1 MRSVPYS
8 IERGAVTTWL
18 PARKKPSLSAS
29 AAVLELHA
37 PVLPRITDAIWIAE
51 RFRGRLMRYF
61 ENRKPPIPIPPLVHG
76 KGEDGLPSRD
86 HSQLFILPQ
95 ANKLGRIDS
104 LYVFTRHP
112 HGFDTDVRDAITA
125 VKGLAWMDEIRVT
138 PVWVGSAA
146 DRTFRPGKQVV
157 ASATPFVTVRH
168 WRKGRGTMDEFLE
181 REVVREC
188 RHHGLPR
195 PRRIEPIEFVGGINP
210 VKFRKYRD
218 GDPSRKGYGFRLE
231 FDEPV
236 PAPFSLGYACH
247 FGLGQFKPEP

>member
-1 MRSVPYS
+1 MRSIRYS
-8 IERGAVTTWL
+8 IERGAVATWL
-18 PARKKPSLSAS
+18 PPWKSPGLRVS

-37 PVLPRITDAIWIAE
+37 SVLPRITDAIWIAE
-51 RFRGRLMRYF
+51 RFRGRLMGYF
-61 ENRKPPIPIPPLVHG
+61 ENQKLPTPPLVHG

-104 LYVFTRHP
+104 LCVFTRHP
-112 HGFDTDVRDAITA
+112 QGFDKDVRNAITA

-146 DRTFRPGKQVV
+146 DMTFRPRKQVV
-157 ASATPFVTVRH
+157 VSATPFVTVRH

-188 RHHGLPR
+188 QHHGLPR
-195 PRRIEPIEFVGGINP
+195 PRRIEPIELVGGIHP

-231 FDEPV
+231 FDEVV

-247 FGLGQFKPEP
+247 FGLGQFKAEA